1 MELINCLAYQEGG
14 FLGGHPGAFTVVS
27 QTLHRILLSHGQYQ
41 RKDEK
46 QGRGGRKK
54 TLHHRSKMNATK
66 KHHATTKFT

>member
-27 QTLHRILLSHGQYQ
+27 QTLHRILLSQGQYQ

-46 QGRGGRKK
+46 QGRGRKK
-54 TLHHRSKMNATK
+54 MLHHRSKMNVMN